1 MDDILEP
8 IFSSLNI
15 VREITSERVKPEPQW
30 QSKQDKTSKS
40 TEHKRI
46 VKKTAKNIQTPSIK
60 EALAGRY
67 YANQEISAKEQH
79 QLYSASDETNE
90 FSTEDL
96 KEKWELFLTRLDDRP
111 NLQST
116 LSRIPEIKDDFKLS
130 LEIEN
135 TVQDDLINIIKPELV
150 SYLRKELRNSKIQ
163 LVTEI
168 TEKAKG
174 IIIYTDEEK
183 YEELVKKNPSLA
195 LLRKKLNLDFG

>member
-1 MDDILEP
+1 M
-8 IFSSLNI
+8 
-15 VREITSERVKPEPQW
+15 
-30 QSKQDKTSKS
+30 
-40 TEHKRI
+40 
-46 VKKTAKNIQTPSIK
+46 
-60 EALAGRY
+60 
-67 YANQEISAKEQH
+67 
-79 QLYSASDETNE
+79 
-90 FSTEDL
+90 
-96 KEKWELFLTRLDDRP
+96 DDRP

-116 LSRIPEIKDDFKLS
+116 LSRIPEIKDDYKLS

-183 YEELVKKNPSLA
+183 YEELVKKNPNLA
-195 LLRKKLNLDFG
+195 LLRNKLNLDFG

>member
-163 LVTEI
+163 LVSEI

>member
-1 MDDILEP
+1 M
-8 IFSSLNI
+8 
-15 VREITSERVKPEPQW
+15 
-30 QSKQDKTSKS
+30 QDKTSKS
-40 TEHKRI
+40 TENKRI
-46 VKKTAKNIQTPSIK
+46 VKRTAKNIQTPSIK

-67 YANQEISAKEQH
+67 NANQEISAKEQH
-79 QLYSASDETNE
+79 QLYSASDETYE

-96 KEKWELFLTRLDDRP
+96 KEKWESFLTRLDDRP

>member
-15 VREITSERVKPEPQW
+15 VRERTSERVKSEPKL
-30 QSKQDKTSKS
+30 QSMQDKTSKS
-40 TEHKRI
+40 TENKRI
-46 VKKTAKNIQTPSIK
+46 VKRTAKNIQTPSIK

-67 YANQEISAKEQH
+67 NANQEISAKEQH
-79 QLYSASDETNE
+79 QLYSASDETYE

-96 KEKWELFLTRLDDRP
+96 KEKWESFLTRLDDRP